1 MMDLLHVCLVMFLI
15 ICTLLTCLFVV
26 TPNLGYDVYTG
37 VLRSFGDINS
47 RTSPH
52 FPFLMHIL
60 FGLLSLSLCVRVDKI
75 ESEDGKLFA
84 MVLVLLYHVAFVGV
98 VSFDQHSN
106 WDMHNF
112 FGGMLAIVSLVIC
125 WSLLSWTVP
134 LHQAGMLF
142 FSVTLAASVFLVWC
156 LDAAGIEDV
165 IVSNLAH
172 SLGYV
177 WLISWFFMFAVYV
190 FV

>member
-1 MMDLLHVCLVMFLI
+1 MFLI

-98 VSFDQHSN
+98 VSFDTNSN
-106 WDMHNF
+106 WGIHNF
-112 FGGMLAIVSLVIC
+112 FVNMLFIVSLVIC

-165 IVSNLAH
+165 TVSNLAH

>member
-1 MMDLLHVCLVMFLI
+1 
-15 ICTLLTCLFVV
+15 
-26 TPNLGYDVYTG
+26 
-37 VLRSFGDINS
+37 
-47 RTSPH
+47 
-52 FPFLMHIL
+52 
-60 FGLLSLSLCVRVDKI
+60 
-75 ESEDGKLFA
+75 
-84 MVLVLLYHVAFVGV
+84 VLLYHVAFVGV
-98 VSFDQHSN
+98 VSFDTNSN
-106 WDMHNF
+106 WGIHNF
-112 FGGMLAIVSLVIC
+112 FVNMLFIVSLVIC

>member
-1 MMDLLHVCLVMFLI
+1 MFLI

-134 LHQAGMLF
+134 LHQAGMVF
-142 FSVTLAASVFLVWC
+142 YSVAFVVNVFLMPG
-156 LDAAGIEDV
+156 LYAAGIEDD
-165 IVSNLAH
+165 IVLNSAYTWR
-172 SLGYV
+172 YV
-177 WLISWFFMFAVYV
+177 CLISWFFMFAVYV